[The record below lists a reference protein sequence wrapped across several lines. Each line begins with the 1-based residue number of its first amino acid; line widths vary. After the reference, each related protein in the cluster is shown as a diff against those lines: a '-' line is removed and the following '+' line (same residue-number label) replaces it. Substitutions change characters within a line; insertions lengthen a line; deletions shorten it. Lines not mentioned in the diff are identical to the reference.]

1 MTALA
6 RKTITEKRRFYRNI
20 SWLGTSLITVLISY
34 TKRIT
39 TYIFNITIHSNS
51 LLSCWVYKLYVC
63 VFVFLPQK
71 HLLTWVEWRFLVE
84 DSVSQQPQ
92 KRQGLIFLGR
102 CWGGD
107 EFGCGMKNVKII
119 KSGDFSLKML
129 FQTLVLLS
137 TNFEMLVGFQY
148 I

>member
-1 MTALA
+1 M
-6 RKTITEKRRFYRNI
+6 
-20 SWLGTSLITVLISY
+20 
-34 TKRIT
+34 
-39 TYIFNITIHSNS
+39 
-51 LLSCWVYKLYVC
+51 
-63 VFVFLPQK
+63 
-71 HLLTWVEWRFLVE
+71 E

-137 TNFEMLVGFQY
+137 TNFEMLVGFPY
-148 I
+148 IEFLSSVYFLLSQIKNIKHV